1 MIQKDKR
8 GKGKPKGSP
17 KSGGRQKNT
26 VNRLTAD
33 FKTLITES
41 NPVQFLI
48 DAYEL
53 GYIKGNV
60 SPKDS
65 KERYLTLTLK
75 ERCDIAIALAKK
87 IVPDMKSTDI
97 TSKGEQIKVTNELDQ
112 QIINQFL
119 KEKKDEL

>member
-1 MIQKDKR
+1 MIQKEKR

-48 DAYEL
+48 NAYEL

-60 SPKDS
+60 NPLLEDS

-75 ERCDIAIALAKK
+75 ERCDIAIALARK

-112 QIINQFL
+112 QIIKQFL
-119 KEKKDEL
+119 EERKV